1 MQGPFLQV
9 FFGSRVAKSSNDWEG
24 KVFRAAKPG
33 GDLGLNHAERSE
45 DKSVALEVSL
55 S

>member
-1 MQGPFLQV
+1 MEKADYKA
-9 FFGSRVAKSSNDWEG
+9 RVAVSNG
-24 KVFRAAKPG
+24 KVKGFRAAKPG